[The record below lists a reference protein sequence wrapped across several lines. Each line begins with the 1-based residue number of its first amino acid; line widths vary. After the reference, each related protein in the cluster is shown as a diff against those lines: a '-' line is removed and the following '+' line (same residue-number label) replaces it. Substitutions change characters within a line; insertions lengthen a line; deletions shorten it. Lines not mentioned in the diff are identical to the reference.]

1 MEMVDKIIFNKLLA
15 RESIFLPNIGTLI
28 LKQYPAKLIDK
39 KVLTPPQWRVIFSKK
54 NDNIVSIID
63 LISLEMGVNSF
74 QALEIYNK
82 WLKSVNHGGN
92 YVIPEVGTISQDFF
106 TLDKSIALIINP
118 LAGKDIVITKTKG
131 NSLRNIAAIAA
142 IVGLLV
148 LGYVFWNDIIPEKE
162 KVAEIHT
169 IAWVDSKESND
180 KIVDVN
186 VTDTTNSDSIKFIS
200 EESSSIE
207 TQQKVTNKDISK
219 LETNN
224 SSDKKSKVTTY
235 YLAVGIYS
243 TTENADEFIADL
255 KKESDSL
262 TLNKVPFKN
271 NKVLVSA
278 YSSKKFDIIEKHKK
292 RLITR
297 FPGIWVYREVK

>member
-186 VTDTTNSDSIKFIS
+186 VTDTTNSDSIKFKIGRAH
-200 EESSSIE
+200 
-207 TQQKVTNKDISK
+207 V
-219 LETNN
+219 
-224 SSDKKSKVTTY
+224 
-235 YLAVGIYS
+235 
-243 TTENADEFIADL
+243 
-255 KKESDSL
+255 
-262 TLNKVPFKN
+262 
-271 NKVLVSA
+271 
-278 YSSKKFDIIEKHKK
+278 
-292 RLITR
+292 
-297 FPGIWVYREVK
+297 